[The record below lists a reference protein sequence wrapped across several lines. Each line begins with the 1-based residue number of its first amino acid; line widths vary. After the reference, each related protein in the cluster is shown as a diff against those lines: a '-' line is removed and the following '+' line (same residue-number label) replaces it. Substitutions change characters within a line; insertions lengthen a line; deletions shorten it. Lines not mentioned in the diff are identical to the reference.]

1 VHFREREFV
10 DVVDFTL
17 QVAWMPTS
25 LRGKHV
31 LVVDDDPDIVDLIK
45 FVVLQAGATVRTA
58 TGATEALNL
67 LVESEWV
74 PDVVLL
80 DIGMPDMNGYE
91 LLLAIRR
98 QDGIQSVPAVAS
110 PDSATTSTRIAP
122 STWGFRYTSRSH
134 SSRTCWS
141 ISSGGSPKR
150 GLPPSVDPWP
160 GRFVP
165 LDPLSQEG
173 GRGFVSHPTGI
184 TPLGHVHEVSWG
196 VAMQVHGTGHELQR
210 HAGERRTSDHEATSR
225 GHEAS

>member
-1 VHFREREFV
+1 
-10 DVVDFTL
+10 
-17 QVAWMPTS
+17 MPTS

-98 QDGIQSVPAVAS
+98 QDGIQSVPAVAITGFGYNVDKDRAFDVGFSVHVTKPFQSDVLVDLVRWIAETRS
-110 PDSATTSTRIAP
+110 PAK
-122 STWGFRYTSRSH
+122 
-134 SSRTCWS
+134 C
-141 ISSGGSPKR
+141 
-150 GLPPSVDPWP
+150 
-160 GRFVP
+160 
-165 LDPLSQEG
+165 
-173 GRGFVSHPTGI
+173 
-184 TPLGHVHEVSWG
+184 
-196 VAMQVHGTGHELQR
+196 
-210 HAGERRTSDHEATSR
+210 
-225 GHEAS
+225 

>member
-1 VHFREREFV
+1 MHFREREFV

-98 QDGIQSVPAVAS
+98 QDGIQSVPAVAITGFGYNVDKDRAFDVGFSVHVTKPFQSDVLVDLVRWIAETRS
-110 PDSATTSTRIAP
+110 PAK
-122 STWGFRYTSRSH
+122 
-134 SSRTCWS
+134 C
-141 ISSGGSPKR
+141 
-150 GLPPSVDPWP
+150 
-160 GRFVP
+160 
-165 LDPLSQEG
+165 
-173 GRGFVSHPTGI
+173 
-184 TPLGHVHEVSWG
+184 
-196 VAMQVHGTGHELQR
+196 
-210 HAGERRTSDHEATSR
+210 
-225 GHEAS
+225 